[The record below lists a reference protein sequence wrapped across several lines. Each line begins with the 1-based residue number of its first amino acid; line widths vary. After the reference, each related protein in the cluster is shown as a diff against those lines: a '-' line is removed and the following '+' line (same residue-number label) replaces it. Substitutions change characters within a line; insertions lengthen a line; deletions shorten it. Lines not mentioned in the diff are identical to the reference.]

1 LPASLPGA
9 LTGGDAP
16 ANARVLES
24 ILRGEPHPAR
34 DAVIMNAAAALV
46 VARGVDP
53 KEGAADAARALS
65 NGLAHAAL
73 ERWRAAAR
81 RARAG

>member
-1 LPASLPGA
+1 MNAGAA
-9 LTGGDAP
+9 LT
-16 ANARVLES
+16 
-24 ILRGEPHPAR
+24 
-34 DAVIMNAAAALV
+34 

-53 KEGAADAARALS
+53 KEGAVEAARALR

-81 RARAG
+81 RAGAR